1 MNLKPFTELEKTIG
15 GRPRVEQPKVR
26 LSFYVSQLEA
36 KQLKALSEKQSCP
49 LSQMVRLILQYHLSD
64 NDSST

>member
-15 GRPRVEQPKVR
+15 GRPRKEHPKVR
-26 LSFYVSQLEA
+26 LSFYVSKPEA
-36 KQLKALSEKQSCP
+36 ERLKTLSEQQSYP

-64 NDSST
+64 NDKPI

>member
-36 KQLKALSEKQSCP
+36 DRLKALSEKQSYP
-49 LSQMVRLILQYHLSD
+49 LSQMIRLILQYHLSD
-64 NDSST
+64 DDSST